1 MYVYMNTKFRARREH
16 SRKAPSFPGVCGG
29 CGMPPVQG
37 LSAPREA
44 EFHDTVGFED
54 LGFRV

>member
-1 MYVYMNTKFRARREH
+1 MNTKFRARREH

-37 LSAPREA
+37 PSAPREA
-44 EFHDTVGFED
+44 EFQWV
-54 LGFRV
+54 LRVLRV